1 MSYGSDGILQEKVIL
16 TSIRKG
22 KGTTDPASEQK
33 ERPQF
38 AFFILTS

>member
-22 KGTTDPASEQK
+22 KGTTDPASEQ
-33 ERPQF
+33 ERPQL